1 MRAPITVLYFS
12 VLVPATMSRGLER
25 LSEATQTR
33 LRSTQILTSLPQLVS
48 ELVQNSLD
56 AGARHVDVGVNCE
69 EYGCWVR
76 DDGCGMGRQDLDA
89 LAAGGG
95 GERYGAWLCGGCE
108 GNAEGR
114 VTVSSKVYAPDQIG
128 EQATFGFRG
137 EGTYIVGYM
146 LLYAVGCA
154 DSPCC
159 RQRSRRLPTYAVLR
173 SHRGQLAPVNHGP

>member
-1 MRAPITVLYFS
+1 MNRTSARTPGHARLSLFS
-12 VLVPATMSRGLER
+12 TSASLFPATMSRGLER

-33 LRSTQILTSLPQLVS
+33 LRSTQILTSLPQLIS

-95 GERYGAWLCGGCE
+95 GERYGAWSCGGSE
-108 GNAEGR
+108 ENAEGPSA
-114 VTVSSKVYAPDQIG
+114 VSSKVYAPDQIG

-137 EGTYIVGYM
+137 EGMCMACDM
-146 LLYAVGCA
+146 LLGMLTSLCPTSARVGC
-154 DSPCC
+154 
-159 RQRSRRLPTYAVLR
+159 
-173 SHRGQLAPVNHGP
+173 

>member
-1 MRAPITVLYFS
+1 
-12 VLVPATMSRGLER
+12 MSRGLER

-95 GERYGAWLCGGCE
+95 GERYGAWLRGESEGG
-108 GNAEGR
+108 AEAWCA
-114 VTVSSKVYAPDQIG
+114 VSSKVYAPDQIG

-137 EGTYIVGYM
+137 EGMCMAARV
-146 LLYAVGCA
+146 LLNTLTAAILSSSRIGCRLVLSGDRVA
-154 DSPCC
+154 DS
-159 RQRSRRLPTYAVLR
+159 SLPRVVVHNPQGSPLHA
-173 SHRGQLAPVNHGP
+173 G

>member
-1 MRAPITVLYFS
+1 
-12 VLVPATMSRGLER
+12 MSRGLER

-137 EGTYIVGYM
+137 EGMSCAILPGRNIPM
-146 LLYAVGCA
+146 SLNLASARVGCRPVLSGDRVA
-154 DSPCC
+154 NS
-159 RQRSRRLPTYAVLR
+159 SLPRIVVHNPQGLP
-173 SHRGQLAPVNHGP
+173 SHINA